1 MYQFFSFFSCDAQE
15 AIANKSND
23 NNDPPND
30 DDNYDDVV
38 IDCFSQQD

>member
-1 MYQFFSFFSCDAQE
+1 MYQFFSFFSCDAQ
-15 AIANKSND
+15 AIATESND
-23 NNDPPND
+23 NDDPPND